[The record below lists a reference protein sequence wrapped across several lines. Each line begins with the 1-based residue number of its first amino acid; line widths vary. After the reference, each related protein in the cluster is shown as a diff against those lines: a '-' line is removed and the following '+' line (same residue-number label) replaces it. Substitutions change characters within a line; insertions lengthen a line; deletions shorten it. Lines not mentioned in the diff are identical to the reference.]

1 MGWRE
6 GRPEGHKRLETA
18 GIGKMP
24 KQTDKIRITLDLSR
38 KFYERLEE
46 LESLV
51 GAESKAMVVRQAL
64 QLYEYVAQKAS
75 EGYSF
80 RAVGRDGREHNV
92 VFLGPMARAED
103 KTEEPV
109 GVD

>member
-1 MGWRE
+1 MAR
-6 GRPEGHKRLETA
+6 
-18 GIGKMP
+18 
-24 KQTDKIRITLDLSR
+24 QTDKVRITLDLSR

-51 GAESKAMVVRQAL
+51 GAESKALVGRQAL

-80 RAVGRDGREHNV
+80 RAVGPDGREQDV
-92 VFLGPMARAED
+92 VFLGPMARTRDRAPEL
-103 KTEEPV
+103 V

>member
-1 MGWRE
+1 
-6 GRPEGHKRLETA
+6 
-18 GIGKMP
+18 MP
-24 KQTDKIRITLDLSR
+24 KQNDKVRITLDLSR

-51 GAESKAMVVRQAL
+51 GAESKAVVVRQAL

-75 EGYSF
+75 EGYIF
-80 RAVGRDGREHNV
+80 RAVGRDGREQDI
-92 VFLGPMARAED
+92 VFLGPMAQAED
-103 KTEEPV
+103 RAEEPV

>member
-1 MGWRE
+1 VEAAR
-6 GRPEGHKRLETA
+6 
-18 GIGKMP
+18 IGKMP
-24 KQTDKIRITLDLSR
+24 KRTNKVRITLDLSR
-38 KFYERLEE
+38 QFYERLEK

-51 GAESKAMVVRQAL
+51 GAESKAVVVRQAL

-80 RAVGRDGREHNV
+80 RAVGQDGREQDV

-103 KTEEPV
+103 RTPEPAV
-109 GVD
+109 AGR